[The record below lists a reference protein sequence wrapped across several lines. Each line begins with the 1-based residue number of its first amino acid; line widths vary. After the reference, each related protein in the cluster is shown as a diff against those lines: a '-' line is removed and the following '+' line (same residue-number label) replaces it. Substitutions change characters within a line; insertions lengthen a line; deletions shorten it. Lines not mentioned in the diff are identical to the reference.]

1 MSFLD
6 GLSNQFSAFGK
17 KTKDFAD
24 STRLSSMASD
34 EQRTISDIH
43 REIGKLYASLHKTD
57 HEACFDALFARL
69 AQAEENLQR
78 YTQQIQDLRGVR
90 RCERCGAEIPKGS
103 QFCSACGAP
112 VPPAAPPDCDFC
124 AHCGAAVKK
133 GMRFCTSCG
142 QPMMP
147 QPAAAEPSAPV
158 YTAPKCRKPPA
169 QSPHSRSL
177 SAQNRL
183 HPNPFTPPRRRS
195 LPMPSRS
202 CRSRSM
208 QNRLHPNP
216 SMHRPKCRSLRPQP
230 RAAVRTAARS
240 WSRTPH
246 SARNAG
252 TPYSPGA
259 VPVIQKEK
267 GENKHGKILWKLRRS
282 A

>member
-90 RCERCGAEIPKGS
+90 RCARCGAEIPKGS

-133 GMRFCTSCG
+133 GMRFCTSCRS
-142 QPMMP
+142 P
-147 QPAAAEPSAPV
+147 
-158 YTAPKCRKPPA
+158 RR
-169 QSPHSRSL
+169 QSRPR
-177 SAQNRL
+177 
-183 HPNPFTPPRRRS
+183 PFTPPRRRS

-216 SMHRPKCRSLRPQP
+216 SMQRPKCRKPPAQSPHSRSLSAQNRPHPNPSMQHLKCRSLRPQP

>member
-147 QPAAAEPSAPV
+147 QPVAAEPSAPV
-158 YTAPKCRKPPA
+158 YTAPTPEPAYAEPVMPQTACAEPAFQEPVCAEPPA
-169 QSPHSRSL
+169 PEPVYAAPEMPQTACAEP
-177 SAQNRL
+177 AF
-183 HPNPFTPPRRRS
+183 PEPVCAEPPA
-195 LPMPSRS
+195 PEPVYAAPEMPE
-202 CRSRSM
+202 
-208 QNRLHPNP
+208 PAP
-216 SMHRPKCRSLRPQP
+216 
-230 RAAVRTAARS
+230 AAARRCAYCGS
-240 WSRTPH
+240 ELEPDAAFCSECGH
-246 SARNAG
+246 
-252 TPYSPGA
+252 A
-259 VPVIQKEK
+259 V
-267 GENKHGKILWKLRRS
+267 
-282 A
+282 

>member
-90 RCERCGAEIPKGS
+90 RCARCGAEIPKGS

-147 QPAAAEPSAPV
+147 QPVAAEPSAPV
-158 YTAPKCRKPPA
+158 
-169 QSPHSRSL
+169 
-177 SAQNRL
+177 
-183 HPNPFTPPRRRS
+183 
-195 LPMPSRS
+195 
-202 CRSRSM
+202 
-208 QNRLHPNP
+208 
-216 SMHRPKCRSLRPQP
+216 
-230 RAAVRTAARS
+230 
-240 WSRTPH
+240 
-246 SARNAG
+246 
-252 TPYSPGA
+252 
-259 VPVIQKEK
+259 
-267 GENKHGKILWKLRRS
+267 
-282 A
+282 

>member
-90 RCERCGAEIPKGS
+90 RCARCGAEIPKGS

-147 QPAAAEPSAPV
+147 QPVAAEPSAPV
-158 YTAPKCRKPPA
+158 YTAPTPEPAYAEPVYAEPPA
-169 QSPHSRSL
+169 PEPVYAAPEMPQTACAEP
-177 SAQNRL
+177 AF
-183 HPNPFTPPRRRS
+183 PEPVCAEPPA
-195 LPMPSRS
+195 PEPVYAAPEMPE
-202 CRSRSM
+202 
-208 QNRLHPNP
+208 PAP
-216 SMHRPKCRSLRPQP
+216 
-230 RAAVRTAARS
+230 AAARRCAYCGS
-240 WSRTPH
+240 ELEPDAAFCSECGH
-246 SARNAG
+246 
-252 TPYSPGA
+252 A
-259 VPVIQKEK
+259 V
-267 GENKHGKILWKLRRS
+267 
-282 A
+282 